1 MPAISAVIH
10 QSLMPYFDYLTVYV
24 NASGSYQAGNG
35 TWHDL
40 QELGDQGWELVSVV
54 QDAAGD
60 LVAFFKRSRE
70 S

>member
-1 MPAISAVIH
+1 MS
-10 QSLMPYFDYLTVYV
+10 YFDYLTAYV
-24 NASGSYQAGNG
+24 NASGSYQAANG
-35 TWHDL
+35 TWHNL